1 MTQAALPLIPAD
13 QLSAAMQAGINWESD
28 RLASVQKSERRAWMV
43 AGAAGTVAVLAI
55 FAIVAMMPLK
65 ATVPYL
71 IYQDKA
77 TGATQ
82 VVTAIN
88 ERDVGYQELNAK
100 FWAKRYVVARESY
113 LYTLLQYDYDTVLG
127 LSSDEVGRD
136 YHRLYEG
143 DASREKRLGSGSEE
157 RVKVLSVVLPPD
169 QDGKAVVRFERTT
182 KRAGADTPEPPKT
195 YVATFAFTFKPTM
208 KGTEK
213 DLIENPLGFKV
224 TSYRVDA
231 EIATQ
236 GAPK

>member
-1 MTQAALPLIPAD
+1 MTQAALPTIPAN
-13 QLSAAMQAGINWESD
+13 QLAAASQAGIDWESD
-28 RLASVQKSERRAWMV
+28 RLASVLSSERRAWMV
-43 AGAAGTVAVLAI
+43 AVAAGTVAVLAI
-55 FAIVAMMPLK
+55 VAIVVMMPLK

-113 LYTLLQYDYDTVLG
+113 LYTLLQYDYDTVLR
-127 LSSDEVGRD
+127 LSADDVGRD

-143 DASREKRLGSGSEE
+143 DSSREKRLGSGTEE
-157 RVKVLSVVLPPD
+157 RIKVLSVVLPPD
-169 QDGKAVVRFERTT
+169 QMGKAVVRFEKAI
-182 KRAGADTPEPPKT
+182 KRASADAPEPPKT
-195 YVATFAFTFKPTM
+195 YVATFAFTFKPSM
-208 KGTEK
+208 KGNEG

-236 GAPK
+236 GAQK